1 MQELKWDY
9 LKKVS
14 PRLIRYIDLLAMLLN
29 TRPTILS
36 DYRKGDKKQ
45 HGKGLA
51 VDVYWPDLDPLAV
64 LEYVK
69 KLNLFGGIGIYLNPA
84 GVVSFH
90 YDIRDHKYD
99 GNIATWYGR
108 ITYPKGQ
115 KRIEYLAMNIG
126 VQELMYYKNKEN
138 E

>member
-69 KLNLFGGIGIYLNPA
+69 KLNLFGGIGIYLNEASVP
-84 GVVSFH
+84 SFH
-90 YDIRDHKYD
+90 YDIRPHKYD
-99 GNIATWYGR
+99 GSIATWYGC
-108 ITYPKGQ
+108 IYHINGQ
-115 KRIEYLAMNIG
+115 KHIEYLAL
-126 VQELMYYKNKEN
+126 QEGIDRIERERKTN
-138 E
+138 